1 MPPET
6 ALAAIDAELDW
17 DKQGGLLPA
26 IVQDAASRRVLM
38 LGYMD
43 REALAHTR
51 RTGRVTFFSRRTG
64 RLWTKGE
71 TSGHTLALVSVQA
84 DCDRDALLVL
94 AHPVG
99 ATCHLGV
106 ASCFA
111 GAPGPDV
118 PARLDAVVAARDRER
133 PAGSYTTALL
143 EAGVARMAQK
153 VGEEGVE
160 VALAA
165 VAGGDGELRSEAAD
179 LLFHL
184 AVLLRARGSS
194 LGEAIAALGE
204 RLPADP

>member
-1 MPPET
+1 MPLEPSPT
-6 ALAAIDAELDW
+6 DNVDDLDW

-26 IVQDAASRRVLM
+26 IVQDAATRRVLM

-43 REALAHTR
+43 RAALVHTR

-71 TSGHTLALVSVQA
+71 TSGHTLGLVSIHA
-84 DCDRDALLVL
+84 DCDRDALLVQ
-94 AHPVG
+94 ARPVG
-99 ATCHLGV
+99 PTCHLGV

-111 GAPGPDV
+111 DAPGEDV
-118 PARLDAVVAARDRER
+118 AARLDAVVAARDRER
-133 PAGSYTTALL
+133 PAGSYTTTLF

-165 VAGGDGELRSEAAD
+165 VAGTGGELRSEAAD

-204 RLPADP
+204 RLPAEP